1 MVAPGCAVFHC
12 AGGKDRTG
20 LLALVLLTLAGAAP
34 EEIVADY
41 LLSYERMKQQYDE
54 LGFRDQLVAVTEL
67 LAGRLLLARL
77 VT

>member
-1 MVAPGCAVFHC
+1 MAAPGCVVFHC

-54 LGFRDQLVAVTEL
+54 LGFRDQLIAVTAL
-67 LAGRLLLARL
+67 LASRLLLARL